1 MKLWRSLLLVY
12 RELDVRLLLGRDLLV
27 GRDSV
32 EPMGNYGSVE
42 RRSTETERQT
52 FHHILSEREI
62 ADALDSFAGFPQLVF
77 GLTKGAANIEPGIVK
92 VDQALKSLTRESQTR
107 FWPSPDDV
115 RSDLDQFA
123 PAGKYDSIFI
133 FWPQR
138 DLKNGTAVPCDAWG
152 LGMAASEWSNG
163 ATYAAVA
170 NPPSAAWTNET
181 RGEVWLHE
189 WLHGVCAH
197 FAECGHLMPTRD
209 ADGGELH
216 GYVRSSTG
224 GWTDYY
230 RDLMNGNVLENG
242 ECLGIPTQAWS

>member
-1 MKLWRSLLLVY
+1 LLVY
-12 RELDVRLLLGRDLLV
+12 REMDVRLLLGRD
-27 GRDSV
+27 SV
-32 EPMGNYGSVE
+32 ELRENYRCVE
-42 RRSTETERQT
+42 RRTTETHRQR
-52 FHHILSEREI
+52 FHHIAGEREI

-77 GLTKGAANIEPGIVK
+77 ELTKGAAKIEPVVIK
-92 VDQALKSLTRESQTR
+92 VDQALNSLTRESETR
-107 FWPSPDDV
+107 FWPSPDNV
-115 RSDLDQFA
+115 RSDLDRFA
-123 PAGKYDSIFI
+123 PAGKYHSIFI
-133 FWPQR
+133 LWPQR
-138 DLKNGTAVPCDAWG
+138 DFKNGTAVPCDAWG
-152 LGMAASEWSNG
+152 LGMAASKWSNG
-163 ATYAAVA
+163 ATYAAIA
-170 NPPSAAWTNET
+170 NASSAAWTNET

-242 ECLGIPTQAWS
+242 KRFGIPSKAWS

>member
-12 RELDVRLLLGRDLLV
+12 SRLDVRLTVRRDLLV

-32 EPMGNYGSVE
+32 EPRQNYAFAEG
-42 RRSTETERQT
+42 RAIKTERQR
-52 FHHILSEREI
+52 FHHIASEGEI

-77 GLTKGAANIEPGIVK
+77 ELTNGAAKIEPAVIK
-92 VDQALKSLTRESQTR
+92 VNRALKSLTRESETR
-107 FWPSPDDV
+107 FWPSPDDI
-115 RSDLDQFA
+115 RSDLDHFA
-123 PAGKYDSIFI
+123 SAGKYDSSFV

-163 ATYAAVA
+163 ATYAAIA
-170 NPPSAAWTNET
+170 NAPLAAWTNEVP
-181 RGEVWLHE
+181 GEVWLHE

-197 FAECGHLMPTRD
+197 FADRGHVMPTRD
-209 ADGGELH
+209 ADGAELH

-242 ECLGIPTQAWS
+242 KRSGIPTQAWS